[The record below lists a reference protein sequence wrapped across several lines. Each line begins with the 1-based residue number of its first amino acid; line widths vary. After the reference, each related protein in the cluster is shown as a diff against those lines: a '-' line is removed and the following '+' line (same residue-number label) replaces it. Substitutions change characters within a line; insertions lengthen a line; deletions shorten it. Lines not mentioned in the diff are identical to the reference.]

1 MAILGFPDPVDHMV
15 KRRKQQRD
23 PSLLSLVPIPSS
35 FPALCSLNK
44 RKVFLYY
51 LHDDMS
57 MGSQSIITDE
67 KTLVVQG
74 RGVTSSAKLP
84 FRLELLL
91 SFCS

>member
-23 PSLLSLVPIPSS
+23 PRLLSLVSIPSP
-35 FPALCSLNK
+35 FLALCSLNK

-57 MGSQSIITDE
+57 VGSQSIITDE
-67 KTLVVQG
+67 RMLVVQG